1 MQNVRGSL
9 AEGTVHFLPDIAM
22 KLNKTQCLR
31 VRSSEVRW
39 GNARAPGASQNA
51 KIENVV
57 SHARRRRAAADLEGF
72 AHSAAAEGNSAAEER
87 SARADA

>member
-1 MQNVRGSL
+1 M
-9 AEGTVHFLPDIAM
+9 HILPDIAM
-22 KLNKTQCLR
+22 KHDKTQGLR

-39 GNARAPGASQNA
+39 ENSRAPGASQNA
-51 KIENVV
+51 KIDNGIP
-57 SHARRRRAAADLEGF
+57 HARRRRAAADLEGF

>member
-1 MQNVRGSL
+1 MHIV
-9 AEGTVHFLPDIAM
+9 TDIAM
-22 KLNKTQCLR
+22 KHDKTQGLR

-39 GNARAPGASQNA
+39 ENSRAPGASQNA
-51 KIENVV
+51 KTERIIP
-57 SHARRRRAAADLEGF
+57 HARRRRAAADLEGF